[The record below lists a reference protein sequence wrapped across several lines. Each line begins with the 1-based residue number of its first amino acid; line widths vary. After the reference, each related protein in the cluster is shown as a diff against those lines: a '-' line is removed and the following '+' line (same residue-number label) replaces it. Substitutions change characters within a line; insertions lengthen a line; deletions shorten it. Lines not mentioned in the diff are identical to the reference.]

1 MERNTV
7 IYNIYDTEHYLLFLK
22 KTNTYQYIDIILYIH
37 IVIPLLFTKKQ
48 KNDKNTLTL
57 R

>member
-7 IYNIYDTEHYLLFLK
+7 IYNIYDTEHYLLFFK
-22 KTNTYQYIDIILYIH
+22 KPNTYQYIDIILYIH

>member
-1 MERNTV
+1 MERNCD
-7 IYNIYDTEHYLLFLK
+7 IYNICDTELIFIIFK
-22 KTNTYQYIDIILYIH
+22 KPNTYQYIDIILYIH